1 VEALNLPNGVRFELI
16 PAGSGWRLELPGP
29 GTVGEPE
36 LAAARWL
43 VDTLAEAQ
51 PSSAL
56 DGGRFALHRFI
67 RPEPPGNGE
76 RLITVDQ
83 TNRSVIVGESAVVKW
98 LRRVEDAEHPALTAL
113 AHLTEVGFTGV
124 PATFG
129 ALTWRTPGG
138 IEVPLGIATAFLPA
152 AIDGWQWCSP
162 GSRGFPGFPAEL
174 GRLLAGLHAAFAT
187 PSSVLTAPVGA
198 ADDVTI
204 RRWHA
209 DARRRLAEVID
220 RIGEVDDAAAGTDGD
235 LPQRTP
241 SVAIAEHRAA
251 MTAAIDRLLAVPGPT
266 PIQRTHA
273 DMHVGQVLRWAG
285 GLAVIDFD
293 GNPVVHGDRLL
304 GGNSVL
310 GDNPAIGGQT
320 LGLANGVVQSP
331 VRDLAQLLLSVDQ
344 VGRIADRRA
353 GFSITTEINAWS
365 RRARAELVAGY
376 RSELADLGRPDD
388 LDLRLLPTFLVEQAC
403 RDLLY
408 AVRFLPRWAYATVD
422 GLDLLLSDLPR

>member
-1 VEALNLPNGVRFELI
+1 VDALNLANGVRFELI

-29 GTVGEPE
+29 GADGEPE
-36 LAAARWL
+36 LAAARWV

-56 DGGRFALHRFI
+56 DDGRFALHRFI
-67 RPEPPGNGE
+67 RPEPAGNGE

-98 LRRVEDAEHPALTAL
+98 LRQVDDAEHPALTAL
-113 AHLTEVGFTGV
+113 AHLAEVGFTGV

-129 ALTWRTPGG
+129 ALTWRTPGE
-138 IEVPLGIATAFLPA
+138 IEVPLGIATAFLPGA
-152 AIDGWQWCSP
+152 VDGWQWCVEAIES
-162 GSRGFPGFPAEL
+162 GDLPGFPAEL

-187 PSSVLTAPVGA
+187 PSSVLTAPVGS

-220 RIGEVDDAAAGTDGD
+220 RIDEVDDAAAGTEGD

-241 SVAIAEHRAA
+241 SAAIAEHRAA
-251 MTAAIDRLLAVPGPT
+251 MTTVLDRLLTVLGPT
-266 PIQRTHA
+266 PVQRTHA

-293 GNPVVHGDRLL
+293 GNPVTDGEQAVE
-304 GGNSVL
+304 
-310 GDNPAIGGQT
+310 PAD
-320 LGLANGVVQSP
+320 GVVQSP

-353 GFSITTEINAWS
+353 GFTITPEINAWS
-365 RRARAELVAGY
+365 RMARAELLAGY
-376 RSELADLGRPDD
+376 RDEMADLGRPDD
-388 LDLRLLPTFLVEQAC
+388 LDLRLLPAFLVEQAC

-422 GLDLLLSDLPR
+422 GLGLLLADLPE